1 MRTSTA
7 VVGALGTGET
17 ALGPAVR
24 RAVHVEEGVLLLE
37 TEPGDLVLGELHN
50 LGGMVAVVGPVGGTV
65 VVVALGENEDVV
77 TATEGV
83 LEDGGRAEVDIR
95 VIAGGLVGGGTIE
108 VPDAEGANVRNLL
121 VDGLEVELGQGSR
134 RGTVRD

>member
-108 VPDAEGANVRNLL
+108 VPDAEGANVRDLL
-121 VDGLEVELGQGSR
+121 VDGLEAELGQGS
-134 RGTVRD
+134 

>member
-24 RAVHVEEGVLLLE
+24 SAVHVEEGVFLLE
-37 TEPGDLVLGELHN
+37 TEPGDLVLGKLHN

-77 TATEGV
+77 AATEGV

-108 VPDAEGANVRNLL
+108 VPDAEGANVRDLL
-121 VDGLEVELGQGSR
+121 VDGLETELGQGS
-134 RGTVRD
+134 